1 MTRFLVTGPDDA
13 PALLLA
19 HGAGAAMDSAW
30 MDDMAARL
38 AARGI
43 RVVRFEFAYMAA
55 RRTGSRPP
63 VPRADRVLD
72 EYRSAWEEAG
82 RPALIGGKSYGGRVA
97 SMVADGLRAGGAGDA
112 GAGGVGEG
120 GVGEGGA
127 GAGDVGESG
136 GAGVHGLV
144 CLGYPFHPAG
154 RPEQPRTA
162 HLEHLA
168 TPALVCQGERDPMG
182 TPDDVAGYA
191 LSPAI
196 AFSWAPDG
204 DHDLRPRAASG
215 RTRAQNLDA
224 AADAVAA
231 FAHALAD

>member
-1 MTRFLVTGPDDA
+1 MTRFLATGPDDA

-30 MDDMAARL
+30 MDDMTARL

-55 RRTGSRPP
+55 RRAGTRPP

-72 EYRSAWEEAG
+72 EYRAAWEEAG
-82 RPALIGGKSYGGRVA
+82 RPVLVGGKSYGGRVA
-97 SMVADGLRAGGAGDA
+97 SMVADGHRGD
-112 GAGGVGEG
+112 GVR
-120 GVGEGGA
+120 
-127 GAGDVGESG
+127 
-136 GAGVHGLV
+136 GLV

-231 FAHALAD
+231 FAARVA